1 MRLSGRLH
9 HAADG
14 EGQAGGLRGLRR
26 PRARRLALIS
36 PWRWLLA
43 AGLVLAVATPSAA
56 HSLLLESVPPA
67 GATLTTP
74 PRELMLRFNNRIEK
88 SLSRVRLLDE
98 RGSAQPLAVPVTGG
112 TADRLTAV
120 VPPLAPGRWRV
131 EWQVLSM
138 DGHVVAGRFEFLLA
152 P

>member
-1 MRLSGRLH
+1 
-9 HAADG
+9 
-14 EGQAGGLRGLRR
+14 
-26 PRARRLALIS
+26 LIS

-43 AGLVLAVATPSAA
+43 AGLVLAVATPLAA